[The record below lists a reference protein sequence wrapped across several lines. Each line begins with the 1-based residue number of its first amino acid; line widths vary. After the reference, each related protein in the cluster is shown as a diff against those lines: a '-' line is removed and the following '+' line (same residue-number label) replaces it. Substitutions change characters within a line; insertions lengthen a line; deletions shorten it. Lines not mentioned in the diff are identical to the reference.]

1 VLTLSCVWGL
11 LRADNIAP
19 GVDFFKKLSDSG
31 NLIPVD
37 PNPAT
42 IASGQTPI
50 VIDWTYNE
58 GAQTAK
64 LAPQGIDWKVV
75 VPSDAPPVA
84 AYYNDAINKDASHPA
99 AARCWLEY
107 VFSPEGQNTWLKGGA
122 MPVRLAAM
130 QKAGT
135 LDQAALAAVNP
146 PTTPVT
152 QLTPA
157 QVTAA
162 TKVLTDTW
170 KFISIK

>member
-1 VLTLSCVWGL
+1 
-11 LRADNIAP
+11 
-19 GVDFFKKLSDSG
+19 
-31 NLIPVD
+31 
-37 PNPAT
+37 
-42 IASGQTPI
+42 
-50 VIDWTYNE
+50 
-58 GAQTAK
+58 
-64 LAPQGIDWKVV
+64 
-75 VPSDAPPVA
+75 
-84 AYYNDAINKDASHPA
+84 
-99 AARCWLEY
+99 
-107 VFSPEGQNTWLKGGA
+107 

-157 QVTAA
+157 QVAAA